1 MAVNYNAE
9 PILTVD
15 GLKQYFK
22 VSSSFTVHAVED
34 VSFKIYPGET
44 YGLVGESGSGKS
56 TIGRSV
62 IRLYDP
68 TAGTIKFNG
77 MDIGGKMNKE
87 TNKALRP
94 QMQMIFQ
101 DPMASLNP
109 RKKVRDILGEGLDIH
124 HMYKSKEEREEKIK
138 AILAKVGLA
147 PEHAARYP
155 HQFSGGQRQ
164 RVGIARALI
173 MNPKLIIADECIS
186 ALDVSIQAQVVNLM
200 KDIQQETG
208 TAYLFIAHDLSMVK
222 YISDRIGVLHLGHLL
237 ETGTTEEI
245 FENPMHPY
253 TRSLLSAIPSPNPAV
268 EKNRVAETYDYKT
281 SGINYGKGTYH
292 HIGGTHYVKCTD
304 AEFEKFK
311 NMPRLEY

>member
-1 MAVNYNAE
+1 MKIDENTT
-9 PILTVD
+9 PLLTVD
-15 GLKQYFK
+15 HLKQYFK
-22 VSSSFTVHAVED
+22 VRGSFTVKAVED

-56 TIGRSV
+56 TIGRSI

-68 TAGTIKFNG
+68 TAGEIQFNG
-77 MDIGGKMNKE
+77 LDISGKMSKSDSQ
-87 TNKALRP
+87 TLRT

-109 RKKVRDILGEGLDIH
+109 RKKVEDIIGEGLDIH
-124 HMYKSKEEREEKIK
+124 HKCKNKEERDEMVK

-147 PEHAARYP
+147 PEHATRYP

-164 RVGIARALI
+164 RIGIARALI

-237 ETGTTEEI
+237 ETGTTDEI
-245 FENPMHPY
+245 FENPIHPY
-253 TRSLLSAIPSPNPAV
+253 TKSLLSAIPTPNPIV
-268 EKNRVAETYDYKT
+268 EKTRSAESYDYAT
-281 SGINYGKGTYH
+281 SGIDYTLGTEH
-292 HIGGTHYVKCTD
+292 HVGGTHYVKCTD
-304 AEFEKFK
+304 EEFAKW
-311 NMPRLEY
+311 NV